1 MQNKTFK
8 TNYKEITDAK
18 HPSFSLFSYLSDKK
32 TSAQRKGGKEK
43 INLFVKVNEITGE
56 MIDASIRILK
66 RLGPGLLKS
75 EYEKLL

>member
-18 HPSFSLFSYLSDKK
+18 HPSFSLFSSERQK
-32 TSAQRKGGKEK
+32 TSNRRKGGKEK
-43 INLFVKVNEITGE
+43 INLFMEVNEITGE
-56 MIDASIRILK
+56 MIDASILILK